1 LGKSKLRAYAKHQ
14 CSEKPAMTYFY
25 CLIPVNNVLVTQ
37 DAHLVNSVSMQTSLP
52 LWESP
57 RHLGPTN
64 NVCPFQVLQ
73 MLVCHGAFLTVGSF
87 LILWL

>member
-1 LGKSKLRAYAKHQ
+1 
-14 CSEKPAMTYFY
+14 MTYFY

-37 DAHLVNSVSMQTSLP
+37 DARLVNSVSMQTSLP